1 MTGIERGSGGPPWSV
16 DLLADL
22 QAGALDPQEAAQL
35 WPRVNADPEAME
47 ILAALE
53 ATQADLHEFA
63 MAPAPP
69 MPAHFAARLD
79 AAIATEAQSRAQATT
94 APPAP
99 HVPPQP
105 GHAPVIDMAE
115 ARRRRNRRLGW
126 GAGFLAAA
134 AAAVGI
140 AFVAIPTGTGGS
152 PSAGIDPNSSAQP
165 PQGGPYAFKQG
176 DLGDDQLNATKGQQ
190 DYGPFA
196 DKAKLNACLEA
207 NGISTKAQVLG
218 AHPVTVDGKPGTL
231 LVFVHGPGEF
241 RLVAVGPDCG
251 PGNPAKLA
259 DKTVR

>member
-53 ATQADLHEFA
+53 ATQADLREFA

-79 AAIATEAQSRAQATT
+79 AAIATEAQSRAQATF
-94 APPAP
+94 APP
-99 HVPPQP
+99 PPMPPPAP
-105 GHAPVIDMAE
+105 GHAPVIDLNE

-140 AFVAIPTGTGGS
+140 AFVAVPGKTGGT
-152 PSAGIDPNSSAQP
+152 PSAGSDPNASAQP
-165 PQGGPYAFKQG
+165 PQGGPFAFRQ
-176 DLGDDQLNATKGQQ
+176 DELGDKQLDATKGQQ

-196 DKAKLNACLEA
+196 DKAKLTACLDA
-207 NGISTKAQVLG
+207 NGISSKAQVLG

-231 LVFVHGPGEF
+231 LVFVHGAGEF